1 LLYDNIKLYNI
12 QIVRVLFF
20 LINFLLM
27 DNTLE
32 VTILIIGTTPT
43 FTLKV
48 TDDESLDF
56 TTVDKIYF
64 TIRQGSIIYTKTGED
79 ITIIDEHT
87 LSVTFTQEETLAFR
101 YNLTA
106 EI

>member
-1 LLYDNIKLYNI
+1 
-12 QIVRVLFF
+12 
-20 LINFLLM
+20 M
-27 DNTLE
+27 
-32 VTILIIGTTPT
+32 IIGTTPT

-56 TTVDKIYF
+56 TSVENIYF
-64 TIRQGSIIYTKTGED
+64 TIKQGSVSYTKTGED

-87 LSVTFTQEETLAFR
+87 ISVTFTQEETLSFR

>member
-1 LLYDNIKLYNI
+1 
-12 QIVRVLFF
+12 
-20 LINFLLM
+20 M
-27 DNTLE
+27 
-32 VTILIIGTTPT
+32 TILIIGTTPT

-48 TDDESLDF
+48 TDDETLDF
-56 TTVDKIYF
+56 TSVEKIYF
-64 TIRQGSIIYTKTGED
+64 TIKQGSISYTKTGED

-87 LSVTFTQEETLAFR
+87 ISVTFTQEETLSFR

>member
-1 LLYDNIKLYNI
+1 MLYDNIKLYNI

>member
-1 LLYDNIKLYNI
+1 MI
-12 QIVRVLFF
+12 
-20 LINFLLM
+20 

-48 TDDESLDF
+48 TDDETLDF
-56 TTVDKIYF
+56 TSVEKIYF
-64 TIRQGSIIYTKTGED
+64 TIKQGSISYTKTGED

-87 LSVTFTQEETLAFR
+87 ISVTFTQEETLAFR